1 MTQPIVTEMSAA
13 DEEPPSSGS
22 DIEIELI
29 VDPIVQQT
37 VASFL
42 STQLVHQAV
51 RLAAVSRGFSA
62 GSIGVRITDD
72 ITIRQLNAK
81 YLGHDYATDVI
92 SFGYTADPPTIEG
105 ELVVSVDTAAREA
118 ISASE
123 SAGQPWTTEQELVLY
138 VVHGVLHIAAMDDH
152 EPADRA
158 AMRAA
163 EEAVFLE
170 LGIPAIT
177 RCGADK
183 NPSEQNSSEQN
194 PGKQK
199 PSSKA
204 GDQS

>member
-1 MTQPIVTEMSAA
+1 
-13 DEEPPSSGS
+13 
-22 DIEIELI
+22 
-29 VDPIVQQT
+29 
-37 VASFL
+37 
-42 STQLVHQAV
+42 
-51 RLAAVSRGFSA
+51 
-62 GSIGVRITDD
+62 
-72 ITIRQLNAK
+72 
-81 YLGHDYATDVI
+81 
-92 SFGYTADPPTIEG
+92 
-105 ELVVSVDTAAREA
+105 
-118 ISASE
+118 
-123 SAGQPWTTEQELVLY
+123 
-138 VVHGVLHIAAMDDH
+138 MDDH

-177 RCGADK
+177 RCGADR